1 MVTLLG
7 SILGFFS
14 AMCPDLLAIFKDIQ
28 DKKHQ
33 LKLLQL
39 KNINAEILAD
49 KEESKGLYHFYN
61 HTQSKFVEALSA
73 SVRPVISYGFFFLYG
88 LIKTFL
94 FIRIYQHNHD
104 AFIALSE
111 IWTEQDY
118 AIFAA
123 IISFWFGYRA
133 FRNNGRLMHYGK

>member
-1 MVTLLG
+1 MMTLLG

-14 AMCPDLLAIFKDIQ
+14 AMCPDLLAIFKDRQ
-28 DKKHQ
+28 DKKYQ
-33 LKLLQL
+33 LKVLELKKENAQL
-39 KNINAEILAD
+39 AAD
-49 KEESKGLYHFYN
+49 VEENKGLYHFYGR
-61 HTQSKFVEALSA
+61 TQSKFVEALSA

-94 FIRIYQHNHD
+94 FIRVYQHNHD

-133 FRNNGRLMHYGK
+133 FRNNGGLHHGR